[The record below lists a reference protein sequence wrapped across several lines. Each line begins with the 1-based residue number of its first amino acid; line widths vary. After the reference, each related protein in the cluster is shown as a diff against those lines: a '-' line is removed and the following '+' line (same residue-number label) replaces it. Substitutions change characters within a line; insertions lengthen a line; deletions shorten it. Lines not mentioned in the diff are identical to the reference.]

1 MNILGID
8 IGGTKCA
15 VSYGVETDGMLHV
28 VDKRRFATTDVGE
41 TISNILLAI
50 DGMMG
55 KHGLDASNTD
65 AIGISCGG
73 PLDSERG
80 IVMSPPN
87 LPGWDDIPIVRTI
100 EEATGVRTFL
110 QNDANACALAEFRY
124 GAGRGAR
131 NMVFLT
137 FGTGMGAGIIID
149 GRLYGGANGN
159 AGEVGHVRLSES
171 GPRGYGK
178 NGSFEGFCSGGGIAQ
193 MAQRMVRDQYRRGNA
208 VPWCTADSIPL
219 LDALRVAEAAQSG
232 DALALDVMRTSATYL
247 GMGVSMIIDILNPD
261 TIVIGSVYARNE
273 PLMRP
278 YMMAVVEGEALGLS
292 CSACRIVPA
301 GLGEAVGD
309 YSSLSVGADGIRSDS

>member
-28 VDKRRFATTDVGE
+28 VDKHRFATTDVGE
-41 TISNILLAI
+41 TIANILLAV
-50 DGMMG
+50 GRLMG
-55 KHGLDASNTD
+55 SHGLDASNTD

-87 LPGWDDIPIVRTI
+87 LPGWDDIPIVRTV
-100 EEATGVRTFL
+100 EDATGVRTFL
-110 QNDANACALAEFRY
+110 QNDANACALAEYRY
-124 GAGRGAR
+124 GAGKGSR

-159 AGEVGHVRLSES
+159 AGEVGHVRLSEDGTMS
-171 GPRGYGK
+171 YGK
-178 NGSFEGFCSGGGIAQ
+178 KGSFEGFCSGGGIAQ
-193 MAQRMVRDQYRRGNA
+193 LAQRMVRDRYRRGDA
-208 VPWCTADSIPL
+208 VPWCPAGSIAS
-219 LDALRVAEAAQSG
+219 LDALRVSEAARSG
-232 DALALDVMRTSATYL
+232 DALALDIMRTSATYL

-273 PLMRP
+273 QLMRP
-278 YMMAVVEGEALGLS
+278 CMMDVVRREALGLS
-292 CSACRIVPA
+292 CKTCRIVPA

-309 YSSLSVGADGIRSDS
+309 FSSLSVGADGIRTDS